1 MGVDAAAIRD
11 SITVACYGLAGLAA
25 GVLATVAVGRARG
38 KS

>member
-11 SITVACYGLAGLAA
+11 SITVACYGLAGFAA
-25 GVLATVAVGRARG
+25 GVL